1 MRIHLSAEGKD
12 RPHGVMTT
20 SRHLPD
26 HRQVNPSKHRLTGCW
41 DSYDRTVCRNLEA
54 ESGFG
59 TLPAKQIDL
68 G

>member
-1 MRIHLSAEGKD
+1 MRIHLSAKGKD
-12 RPHGVMTT
+12 RPYGVMTT

-26 HRQVNPSKHRLTGCW
+26 HRQVNPSKHRLTGFW
-41 DSYDRTVCRNLEA
+41 DSYDRTVCRNLEV